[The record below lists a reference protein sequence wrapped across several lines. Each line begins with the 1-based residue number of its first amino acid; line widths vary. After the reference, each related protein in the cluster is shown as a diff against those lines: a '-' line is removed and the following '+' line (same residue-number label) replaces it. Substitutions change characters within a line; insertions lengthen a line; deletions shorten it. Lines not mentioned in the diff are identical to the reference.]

1 MILTQYQNSNN
12 EEDLNLSSFKQLSDK
27 KNRNTSL
34 LKQLTDPQSDTQDS
48 STTTNTTTIAGTPIL
63 ILPDKNYKANLT
75 QRSIT
80 DMQKL
85 TN

>member
-1 MILTQYQNSNN
+1 VILTQYQNSNN